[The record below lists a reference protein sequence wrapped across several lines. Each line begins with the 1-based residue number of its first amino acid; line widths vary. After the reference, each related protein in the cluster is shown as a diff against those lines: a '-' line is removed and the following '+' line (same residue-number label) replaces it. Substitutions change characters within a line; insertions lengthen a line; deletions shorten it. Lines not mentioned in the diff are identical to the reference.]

1 MICAEE
7 NFADLIYWFDQL
19 AIIRWYMVNDF
30 FKLNGDIQF
39 PRYFP
44 DNVMLGHDERF
55 VILDIFAGMF
65 KFLLQQ
71 LTHEHYPNLSM
82 NNNTIRRQIV
92 PETRHKYVSLSLNGR
107 GNSELEWIIW
117 NLSRLLQPNG
127 IRCLSKTWCCGPQN
141 TALVISA
148 KDSVFIEQSITSG
161 VGRFDSFL
169 LINLPASTSLAALVH
184 SKLQDWHNSD
194 QNWLSKAKLIKR
206 NILPDPASWPKNLNS
221 RVFRPSLWSN
231 NGKLGNFAPEAPNV

>member
-1 MICAEE
+1 
-7 NFADLIYWFDQL
+7 
-19 AIIRWYMVNDF
+19 MVNDF

-127 IRCLSKTWCCGPQN
+127 IRCLSKT
-141 TALVISA
+141 
-148 KDSVFIEQSITSG
+148 
-161 VGRFDSFL
+161 
-169 LINLPASTSLAALVH
+169 
-184 SKLQDWHNSD
+184 
-194 QNWLSKAKLIKR
+194 
-206 NILPDPASWPKNLNS
+206 
-221 RVFRPSLWSN
+221 
-231 NGKLGNFAPEAPNV
+231 